1 MEDNKNVNETATE
14 NKDID
19 QLVIDDTN
27 KDTQKQVDAFEKLD
41 KQSEKQKKRLR
52 RKVRIRNGVILGLII
67 VIIILLLRG
76 CSSGVGVNFRK
87 GAKQKQLISR
97 IEIQKQLIMTM

>member
-1 MEDNKNVNETATE
+1 MEENKNVNETATE

-52 RKVRIRNGVILGLII
+52 RKVRIRNGVIL
-67 VIIILLLRG
+67 
-76 CSSGVGVNFRK
+76 
-87 GAKQKQLISR
+87 
-97 IEIQKQLIMTM
+97 

>member
-27 KDTQKQVDAFEKLD
+27 KDTQK
-41 KQSEKQKKRLR
+41 
-52 RKVRIRNGVILGLII
+52 
-67 VIIILLLRG
+67 RG
-76 CSSGVGVNFRK
+76 RCF
-87 GAKQKQLISR
+87 
-97 IEIQKQLIMTM
+97 

>member
-52 RKVRIRNGVILGLII
+52 RKERVL
-67 VIIILLLRG
+67 
-76 CSSGVGVNFRK
+76 
-87 GAKQKQLISR
+87 
-97 IEIQKQLIMTM
+97 

>member
-52 RKVRIRNGVILGLII
+52 RKVRIRNG
-67 VIIILLLRG
+67 R
-76 CSSGVGVNFRK
+76 
-87 GAKQKQLISR
+87 
-97 IEIQKQLIMTM
+97 